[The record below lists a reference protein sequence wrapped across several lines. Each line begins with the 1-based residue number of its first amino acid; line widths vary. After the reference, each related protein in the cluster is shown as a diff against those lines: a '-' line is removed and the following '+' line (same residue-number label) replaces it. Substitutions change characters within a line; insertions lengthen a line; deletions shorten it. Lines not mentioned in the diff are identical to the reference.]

1 MTCYVESAEE
11 RPGFYMNIPKEI
23 REQAMAQMQG
33 AMALHVAYIG
43 IYNGLFSTIAEMK
56 TANLDELTAR
66 TGLNIGYLQRWCDA
80 AFGFGLLDEVDGK
93 LTLSD
98 PGKAFISDAIGT
110 AMPFAVQSMISAHM
124 AERAAVLMKSG
135 ERPGEKV
142 LAERQ
147 SIIALFGPMLEAMF
161 SGIFEEQIL
170 QKLPVYREA
179 DENGGL
185 VVDLGCG
192 NGWYLRRLVL
202 RFPRLRGKGLD
213 DFQENIDHA
222 NRLAQRD
229 SVAGRLTFTKGDIYE
244 FSVKKPADLITM
256 NRVLHHVWEDRHKVF
271 KILKERLKTSGSVV
285 IWEPNWPRNRS
296 ELRSPAKRGMAFQN
310 LAEHIMGNRFL
321 YPEEIEAEFHNAG
334 METDTHFFANGN
346 DVVVIGRK
354 Q

>member
-1 MTCYVESAEE
+1 
-11 RPGFYMNIPKEI
+11 
-23 REQAMAQMQG
+23 MQG

-93 LTLSD
+93 LTLAD
-98 PGKAFISDAIGT
+98 LGKAFISDAIGT

-124 AERAAVLMKSG
+124 AERAAVLMRSG

-170 QKLPVYREA
+170 PKLPVYKEA
-179 DENGGL
+179 DEDGGL

-192 NGWYLRRLVL
+192 NGWYLRRLVR
-202 RFPRLRGKGLD
+202 RFSRLRGIGLD

-229 SVAGRLTFTKGDIYE
+229 RVAGRLTFIKGDIYE

-256 NRVLHHVWEDRHKVF
+256 NRVLHHVWKDRQKVF
-271 KILKERLKTSGSVV
+271 KILKERLKTGGSVV

-321 YPEEIEAEFHNAG
+321 YPEEIEAEFHSAG
-334 METDTHFFANGN
+334 METDTYLFANGN